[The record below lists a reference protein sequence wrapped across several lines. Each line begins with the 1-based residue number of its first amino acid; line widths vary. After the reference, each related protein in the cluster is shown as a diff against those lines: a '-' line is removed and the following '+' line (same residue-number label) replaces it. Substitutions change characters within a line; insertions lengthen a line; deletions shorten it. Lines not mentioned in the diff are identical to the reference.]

1 METLQAVFWGVE
13 KELSQ
18 EDLDAMWTDVER
30 VAQFL
35 AEKESRRNRSMIDLL
50 GLACTTSLPSTAWS
64 TWRR

>member
-18 EDLDAMWTDVER
+18 EDLDTMWTDVER

-35 AEKESRRNRSMIDLL
+35 ADKESRRRQDLL
-50 GLACTTSLPSTAWS
+50 
-64 TWRR
+64 